1 MNGGLDPLRK
11 FHIGLA
17 AAGVSAS
24 ALAGC
29 ADLRRS
35 VSLPPVNPESP
46 VAAQVRAAAPLRY
59 DTPRLG
65 DVPPVPKNVPTAPAL
80 KASVVAMVRCR
91 RGVAGFAP
99 AHPALSSGPEQ
110 FAASAR
116 DVAQVNPAD
125 VPPADS
131 ATLSAT
137 EADQLRAYASPPA
150 AIASGPPPTPDQ
162 GKPGGPGPAAA
173 PARPAAHPRRAAA
186 TPRPASAPPSAALA
200 ATAPAPPPSVQASDT
215 TPPLP
220 PPAPD
225 PLLARCTT

>member
-1 MNGGLDPLRK
+1 MNGGLGPLRK

-17 AAGVSAS
+17 AAGVTAA

-29 ADLRRS
+29 ADLRRA
-35 VSLPPVNPESP
+35 VTLPPVNPESP

-91 RGVAGFAP
+91 RSVAGFAP

-116 DVAQVNPAD
+116 DTAQVNPAD
-125 VPPADS
+125 VPPTDS
-131 ATLSAT
+131 ATLSEG
-137 EADQLRAYASPPA
+137 EAAQLRSYASPPA
-150 AIASGPPPTPDQ
+150 AIASGPAPTADEA
-162 GKPGGPGPAAA
+162 KPGGPGPAPAPSRAPVHPHRAAAVPHSGPPPAAA
-173 PARPAAHPRRAAA
+173 PAA
-186 TPRPASAPPSAALA
+186 APPSTSLQAGD
-200 ATAPAPPPSVQASDT
+200 TPA
-215 TPPLP
+215 PLP
-220 PPAPD
+220 PPGPD
-225 PLLARCTT
+225 PLLSRCTT